1 MAVLLRNSGGQVV
14 TSSVERE
21 KYVRNPEY
29 LNLPTLVNGD
39 EKIYLLAKIYEH
51 SNYFR
56 LYATGDYQIDWGDG
70 QGVQTYTSGT
80 YADYE
85 IDWNNISASTVTSL
99 GYRQAII
106 TVEPQAGASLNVFQC
121 WGSATNPNDPIN
133 NNPQIVDVKM
143 AGQNF
148 TNLGLAFATNSG
160 LEQFEFVGTA
170 PNLTSVNSMFKS
182 SSIEKIVSI
191 DTSNVTNFADF
202 LAGATKL
209 IEVPKFD
216 LSSATS
222 VINMFENNSRIT
234 YLEPY
239 DLDVDA
245 PSLTS
250 IQYMFDGLSVV
261 NVPITSCSNI
271 IDFTGAFINN
281 KFQTFNLPCPAAT
294 NTSYMF
300 DGCSEL
306 ETVTT
311 NFPSTITNTTS
322 MFNAC
327 SKLKSITPFDTSN
340 VTNCPNMFVGTSRL
354 QDVSWLDLS
363 SSTNISEMFQNSRI
377 ENVDINFNTSATLS
391 SRELFYGNTYI
402 VNPSSLDGISID
414 SMFRFFRGCVN
425 LERVPLMD
433 VSAVTDIRQSF
444 GSCNKIISLPAW
456 DLSGVTLSDTI
467 TFGGCL
473 SLRESNI
480 YGLTKSHAYNNCQL
494 DRDAIVNIF
503 NNLGTA
509 VSQTI
514 YVNNNPGSANLTA
527 GDIAIATGKG
537 WTVVN

>member
-29 LNLPTLVNGD
+29 LDLPTLVNGD
-39 EKIYLLAKIYEH
+39 EKIYLLAKIYENA
-51 SNYFR
+51 NYFS
-56 LYATGDYQIDWGDG
+56 LYATGNFQIDWGDG

-85 IDWNNISASTVTSL
+85 IDWNNISSSTVTTY

-106 TVEPQAGASLNVFQC
+106 TIEPQAGASLTTFKCGIGAN
-121 WGSATNPNDPIN
+121 TNDPSN
-133 NNPQIVDVKM
+133 YNPHIVDCKM

-148 TNLGLAFATNSG
+148 TSFYQTFSTNYG

-170 PNLTSVNSMFKS
+170 PNLTNVRLMFKS
-182 SSIEKIVSI
+182 NPFLKKIVSL
-191 DTSNVTNFADF
+191 DTSNVTNFDDF
-202 LAGATKL
+202 LSSCGEL

-216 LSSATS
+216 LSSATN
-222 VINMFENNSRIT
+222 VNNMFENNSKIT

-239 DLDVDA
+239 DLDNDA
-245 PSLTS
+245 PNLTS
-250 IQYMFDGLSVV
+250 IINMFDGLPLV
-261 NVPITSCSNI
+261 NVPITSASNI
-271 IDFTGAFINN
+271 TSFYSAFNGN
-281 KFQTFNLPCPAAT
+281 KFKTFNVPCPAAT

-300 DGCSEL
+300 YLNSEL
-306 ETVTT
+306 ESVGTS
-311 NFPSTITNTTS
+311 FPNTITSSNF
-322 MFNAC
+322 MFANC
-327 SKLKSITPFDTSN
+327 SKLKNITPFDTSN
-340 VTNCPNMFVGTSRL
+340 ITNCSYMFYGTNSL
-354 QDVSWLDLS
+354 KDVSWANFTS
-363 SSTNISEMFQNSRI
+363 ATNTTELYQASRIEKIGTINTSVTVTSSEMFYN
-377 ENVDINFNTSATLS
+377 NK
-391 SRELFYGNTYI
+391 YI
-402 VNPSSLDGISID
+402 INPSSMDNVRVSRLYR
-414 SMFRFFRGCVN
+414 MFRSCVN

-444 GSCNKIISLPAW
+444 GACYKITSFPAF
-456 DLSGVTLSDTI
+456 DFSGVTLSDTN
-467 TFGGCL
+467 TFSNCY

-480 YGLTKSHAYNNCQL
+480 YGLTKTHSYNGCQL

-514 YVNNNPGSANLTA
+514 YVQSNPGSANLTA

>member
-29 LNLPTLVNGD
+29 LDLPTLVNGD
-39 EKIYLLAKIYEH
+39 EKIYLLAKIYENA
-51 SNYFR
+51 NYFS
-56 LYATGDYQIDWGDG
+56 LYATGNFQIDWGDG
-70 QGVQTYTSGT
+70 QGVQTYSSGT

-85 IDWNNISASTVTSL
+85 IDWNNISSSTLTTY

-106 TVEPQAGASLNVFQC
+106 TIEPQVGASLTTFKCN
-121 WGSATNPNDPIN
+121 GGANSNDPFN
-133 NNPQIVDVKM
+133 YNTQIVDCKM

-148 TNLGLAFATNSG
+148 TTFYQTFYINYG

-170 PNLTSVNSMFKS
+170 PNLTDVRFMFRTNAS
-182 SSIEKIVSI
+182 LEKIVSL
-191 DTSNVTNFADF
+191 DTSNVTRFDDF
-202 LAGATKL
+202 LSTCGKL

-216 LSSATS
+216 LSSATN
-222 VINMFENNSRIT
+222 VTNMFENNSRIT
-234 YLEPY
+234 YLDPY

-245 PSLTS
+245 PNLTS
-250 IQYMFDGLSVV
+250 IQYMFDGLPLV
-261 NVPITSCSNI
+261 NVPITSASNI
-271 IDFTGAFINN
+271 TNFYSAFWGS
-281 KFQTFNLPCPAAT
+281 KFKTFNVPCPAAT

-300 DGCSEL
+300 YLNDEL

-311 NFPSTITNTTS
+311 SFPNTITVSTF
-322 MFNAC
+322 MFYAC
-327 SKLKSITPFDTSN
+327 SKLKNITPFDTSN
-340 VTNCPNMFVGTSRL
+340 IINCSYMFYGTSL
-354 QDVSWLDLS
+354 LKDVSWANFTSATNVTELYQS
-363 SSTNISEMFQNSRI
+363 SRIEKIGAINTSVTVTSSEMFYN
-377 ENVDINFNTSATLS
+377 NK
-391 SRELFYGNTYI
+391 YI
-402 VNPSSLDGISID
+402 INPSSLDGVKIH
-414 SMFRFFRGCVN
+414 SMLKFFGSCVN

-444 GSCNKIISLPAW
+444 GACYKITSLPAW
-456 DLSGVTLSDTI
+456 DLSGVTLSDTN
-467 TFGGCL
+467 TFSNCY

-480 YGLTKSHAYNNCQL
+480 YGLTKTHSYANTQL

-514 YVNNNPGSANLTA
+514 YVNGTPGAANLTA